1 VNWKGVKGVRD
12 ILSHHYFDLDAETIF
27 VICDSYL
34 EGLLRTTH
42 KMIIDVKK

>member
-1 VNWKGVKGVRD
+1 MRD

-34 EGLLRTTH
+34 EELLIVTN
-42 KMIIDVKK
+42 KMIDDVKIGVGNG